1 MKLCSEEAM
10 KKLLEKMNQEGH
22 ESTAKDEAFEKNL
35 DAILTKYKVSNQA
48 FRVEVLHLHK

>member
-1 MKLCSEEAM
+1 M